1 MHREHGVALSEKGEQ
16 FLSQDKWNIQKDR
29 EVDVGPRNCKGM
41 LQRPV
46 LAMSLE
52 TQHRQG
58 WGRALGSLAGPSPVW
73 AQHLRANALPDSLA
87 RLSALQTTVRLANST
102 CPISYLLLPFQ
113 QPRKFASKT
122 RIQLVLW
129 MQDFNCRLGFSQW
142 HATPTCT
149 CAWELTVGL
158 SAQLCG
164 IR

>member
-29 EVDVGPRNCKGM
+29 EVDVGPPNCKGM
-41 LQRPV
+41 LQRPM
-46 LAMSLE
+46 LAMSLK
-52 TQHRQG
+52 TQHRQC
-58 WGRALGSLAGPSPVW
+58 WGRGLGSLAGPSPVW
-73 AQHLRANALPDSLA
+73 AQHLRADALLGSLA

-113 QPRKFASKT
+113 QPRKFASKK
-122 RIQLVLW
+122 RMQLVLW
-129 MQDFNCRLGFSQW
+129 MQDFHCRLRFSQW

-149 CAWELTVGL
+149 CSWELIVGM

-164 IR
+164 IQ